1 MNESFLHYIWQFQY
15 FDRVDLKT
23 QLGEQVSIFQTG
35 ILNTDAGPDFSQAKI
50 RIDQIDWVGN
60 VEIHT
65 KASDWLNHKHTSDKA
80 YENVILH
87 VVWEDDT
94 DIRRA
99 DGSVIPSLRLKGRVD
114 ESLIIAYKKLM
125 NDASAIPCNKSFNGV
140 PNLIK
145 LSMLDKSLLQRL
157 ESKSGVIYQLVK
169 SNHGDWEETTY
180 QLLAKNF
187 GFKINSD
194 PLFQLAKSLPYKFI
208 QKHSSSLQQIE
219 ALLFGQA
226 GMLETKTKDEYF
238 SSLYT
243 EYAFLSKKYSLNASR
258 LNPSQWKFLRLRPA
272 NFPTLRM
279 AQFASFLFI
288 HKNLFSTI
296 IEADSYSKLIDIFS
310 TATSIY
316 WRTHYHFAKK
326 AKGIVPVLGESSKQN
341 ILINSI
347 VPLLAAYS
355 KTRDEYRF
363 MERAIEILQHVPAE
377 NNRIT
382 KMWTELGTSVKTA
395 FDSQALIEQYN
406 NGCQKRQCLN
416 CVVGASLLKPL

>member
-23 QLGEQVSIFQTG
+23 QLGEKISIFQTG
-35 ILNTDAGPDFSQAKI
+35 IVNTDAGPDFSQAKI

-65 KASDWLNHKHTSDKA
+65 KASDWLNHNHTGDKA

-87 VVWEDDT
+87 VVWENDT
-94 DIRRA
+94 DIKRA
-99 DGSVIPSLRLKGRVD
+99 DGSIIPSLQLQGRVD
-114 ESLIIAYKKLM
+114 ESLIKAYKKLM
-125 NDASAIPCNKSFNGV
+125 NDTSAIPCNKSFVGV

-145 LSMLDKSLLQRL
+145 LSMLDKALLQRL
-157 ESKSGVIYQLVK
+157 ESKSGLIYQLVK

-194 PLFQLAKSLPYKFI
+194 PFFQLAKSLSYKLI

-226 GMLETKTKDEYF
+226 GMLETKTKDEYL

-243 EYAFLSKKYSLNASR
+243 EYAFLSKKYSLSESR

-272 NFPTLRM
+272 NFPTLRL
-279 AQFASFLFI
+279 AQLASFLFTR
-288 HKNLFSTI
+288 KNLFSNI

-310 TATSIY
+310 TTTSNY
-316 WRTHYHFAKK
+316 WQTHYHFAKK
-326 AKGIVPVLGESSKQN
+326 AKGKVNVLGESSKQN

-355 KTRDEYRF
+355 KMRDEYRF
-363 MERAIEILQHVPAE
+363 MERAIEILQQVPAE
-377 NNRIT
+377 KNRIT
-382 KMWTELGTSVKTA
+382 KIWTELGISVKTA

-416 CVVGASLLKPL
+416 CVVGASLLKPS